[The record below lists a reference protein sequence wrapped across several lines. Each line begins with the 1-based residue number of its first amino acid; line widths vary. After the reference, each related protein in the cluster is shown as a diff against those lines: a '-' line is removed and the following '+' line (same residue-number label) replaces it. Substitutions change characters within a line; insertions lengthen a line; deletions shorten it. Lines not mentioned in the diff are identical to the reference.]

1 MDNKRKKKVKKENKL
16 DTKQTK
22 TGIHPKSKMS
32 NTANKTNKQ
41 KTKNNVD
48 ENKIN
53 PKKIEVK
60 NKTEV
65 KIEPIIEKEKYIP
78 FSCIPTLEDKKKD
91 FTHNH
96 ELIQ

>member
-22 TGIHPKSKMS
+22 TGNHPKSKMS

-48 ENKIN
+48 KNIIS

-78 FSCIPTLEDKKKD
+78 FSCIPSLEDKKKD